1 MSAADSLSIIVY
13 GTPQAAGSKRHV
25 GGGRIIDANKNAAGW
40 KGKVAQVAGE
50 AREGK
55 PLMRGPVG
63 VRFTFYRARPKGH
76 LKKDGSVRDSAPI
89 FPTTKPDVLKLARG
103 VEDALSGVVYA
114 DDSLIVHEELCKLYG
129 PGSAEGVHIFVW
141 EI

>member
-1 MSAADSLSIIVY
+1 MINDMSIVVY

-63 VRFTFYRARPKGH
+63 VRFTFYRARPKGQ
-76 LKKDGSVRDSAPI
+76 LKKDGTVRDSAPI

-114 DDSLIVHEELCKLYG
+114 DDALIVHEELYKRYG
-129 PGSAEGVHIFVW
+129 EKEGVYIHVW